1 MPNVIAWRARRS
13 QIVRRPARLRRAIA
27 VPTARMSRPVIG
39 LTGGIGSGKSTVA
52 AMLAELGADVIDTD
66 KVGHEVYRPGTE
78 GFRQVTAAFGADVV
92 APDGGIDRRRLAAKV
107 FADPGALQRLNAIVH
122 PLIGLA
128 VREWLLR
135 AQAEPR
141 TTPIVVEAPVLMEA
155 GWRFFDEVWVVV
167 VEPET
172 AVARVTG
179 SRSVTADEVHRRLAA
194 QMSNDERVR
203 LADRVIRND
212 GDLAALR
219 AQVEAA
225 WRAISV

>member
-1 MPNVIAWRARRS
+1 MA
-13 QIVRRPARLRRAIA
+13 
-27 VPTARMSRPVIG
+27 RPVIG

-66 KVGHEVYRPGTE
+66 KVGHDVYRPGTE
-78 GFRQVTAAFGADVV
+78 GFRQVVAAFGNDVV
-92 APDGGIDRRRLAAKV
+92 APDGTIDRRSLAAKA
-107 FADPGALQRLNAIVH
+107 FADPDALKRLNAIVH

-128 VREWLLR
+128 VRDWLLR

-141 TTPIVVEAPVLMEA
+141 ATPIVVEAPVLMEA

-172 AVARVTG
+172 AFARVTG
-179 SRSVTADEVHRRLAA
+179 SRDMAADEVRRRLAA
-194 QMSNDERVR
+194 QMSNDERAR

-212 GDLAALR
+212 GDLGALR
-219 AQVEAA
+219 AEVEAA
-225 WRAISV
+225 WRAVTG